1 MEIVLDLVKIVM
13 PAGLVLFAM
22 YLMVSTLVKKE
33 LLTQELANKKSTNET
48 LLPIRLQAYERMCLF
63 LERIAPNSL
72 LIRLHGRANTI
83 AEFQA
88 VLLSEIRD
96 EFAHNVAQQVYMS
109 DAAWIAVKK
118 AMNDTVTLINLA
130 ANEVP
135 SDAPAIELSKH
146 IFEIQLS
153 NQIMTSEEALS
164 VVKEEVRSLFF

>member
-33 LLTQELANKKSTNET
+33 LLTQELTNKKSTNET

-63 LERIAPNSL
+63 LERITPANL
-72 LIRLHGRANTI
+72 LIRLHGKANTV
-83 AEFQA
+83 AEFQS

-96 EFAHNVAQQVYMS
+96 EFAHNVAQQMYMS
-109 DAAWIAVKK
+109 DTAWTAVKT

-130 ANEVP
+130 ANEVKP
-135 SDAPAIELSKH
+135 ESPAIELSKQ

-153 NQIMTSEEALS
+153 KQITTSDAALS
-164 VVKEEVRSLFF
+164 LVKEEVRTLFF